1 MSARRAIVAPPVLA
15 VEAGAVIVLADD
27 VSHYVR
33 GVLRLRTGD
42 PIELYDGAGGI
53 ARGVVDERRGDKS
66 IRVTVDAVE
75 RAPAPAGPEIA
86 LFQAIG
92 KNDKVDSVLRAA
104 TELGA
109 RRLVPVRTARA
120 VADRSGRLD
129 RWQSIVDDAVRV
141 SGRAW
146 APVLEPIRSLDEVL
160 ARPRAPLAIALD
172 GAGSSPLGAALAGAQ
187 VAAVD
192 VLVGP
197 EGGFAEEERAAID
210 AAGWSRVTLGA
221 HTLRTETAGPAIVAI
236 LGFVL
241 GGLG

>member
-15 VEAGAVIVLADD
+15 VEAGAVIALDD
-27 VSHYVR
+27 EVSHYVR

-42 PIELYDGAGGI
+42 PIELYDGAGVI
-53 ARGVVDERRGDKS
+53 VRGVVDERRGDRT
-66 IRVTVDAVE
+66 IRLTVEAVE
-75 RAPAPAGPEIA
+75 RAPEPAGPAIA

-146 APVLEPIRSLDEVL
+146 SPVLEPIRGLDEVL
-160 ARPRAPLAIALD
+160 ARPRAALAIALD
-172 GAGSSPLGAALAGAQ
+172 GAGASSLRAALPTGP
-187 VAAVD
+187 VATVD

-210 AAGWSRVTLGA
+210 AAGWVRVTLGA

-236 LGFVL
+236 LAFVL
-241 GGLG
+241 GGMG